1 MDESRTRRAVV
12 GRARLAARL
21 RNLERVTIS
30 RGALT
35 FVVAILMLPALAA
48 AQPANKPEARAD
60 EPMTA
65 GERVDWIVDGTIGLK
80 SLTVVGPIGTAW
92 QTAWNTPSEWG
103 QTWSGA
109 GKRYAQRLADVAIS
123 NTIEAGLGALWGER
137 ANYIRSHKQGV
148 KPRLGYALKTVFLAY
163 RPDGHLAPAWGRYA
177 GNTVNNLIENTWL
190 PPSVTTWQQTTW
202 RSASGFG
209 TRALGNVWEEF
220 WPDVSKRLLHRK
232 E

>member
-1 MDESRTRRAVV
+1 MRPPTLTFL
-12 GRARLAARL
+12 LAAL
-21 RNLERVTIS
+21 L
-30 RGALT
+30 
-35 FVVAILMLPALAA
+35 LPLSAR
-48 AQPANKPEARAD
+48 AQPAAKTEARSD
-60 EPMTA
+60 QPMTA
-65 GERVDWIVDGTIGLK
+65 EERIDWIVDGTIGPK
-80 SLTVVGPIGTAW
+80 SLFVVGVIGTAW

-109 GKRYAQRLADVAIS
+109 GKRYLEREADVAIS
-123 NTIEAGLGALWGER
+123 NSIEAGLGAIWGER
-137 ANYIRSHKQGV
+137 ANYIPSHKRGI

-177 GNTVNNLIENTWL
+177 GNTVNNLIENAWL

-220 WPDVSKRLLHRK
+220 WPDVSRRLFHRQP
-232 E
+232 

>member
-1 MDESRTRRAVV
+1 MRSATLAIC
-12 GRARLAARL
+12 LAATL
-21 RNLERVTIS
+21 VP
-30 RGALT
+30 
-35 FVVAILMLPALAA
+35 AIAW
-48 AQPANKPEARAD
+48 AQPPAKPEARID

-65 GERVDWIVDGTIGLK
+65 RDRIVWIVDGTIGLK

-92 QTAWNTPSEWG
+92 QTAWNTPEEWG

-109 GKRYAQRLADVAIS
+109 GKRYLQREADVAIS
-123 NTIEAGLGALWGER
+123 NTIEAGLGAIWGER
-137 ANYIRSHKQGV
+137 ADYIPSHKQGI

-177 GNTVNNLIENTWL
+177 GNTLNNLIENSWL
-190 PPSVTTWQQTTW
+190 PPSATTWQQTTW

-220 WPDVSKRLLHRK
+220 WPDAKRKLFKRK
-232 E
+232 